1 MAFFLLFNIYNK
13 IYFMVAGRYSFVI
26 EQGATL
32 NLELQY
38 KDSNGTPINL
48 TNYSGRMQIR
58 PSVTSTTVYITLS
71 SSLDADGTGLN
82 FSGSNGTTPPT
93 SGSIGVYISA
103 ASSSALNFDQAVYD
117 LEIYSGSYVSRILEG
132 QVKLSLNVTR

>member
-1 MAFFLLFNIYNK
+1 MA
-13 IYFMVAGRYSFVI
+13 AGRYSFVI

-38 KDSNGTPINL
+38 KDSSGNPIDL
-48 TNYSGRMQIR
+48 TDYSGQMQLR
-58 PSVTSTTVYITLS
+58 PSVSSNTVYITLS
-71 SSLDADGTGLN
+71 SSLQPDGTGIN

-93 SGSIGVYISA
+93 SGSIGIYISA

-117 LEIYSGSYVSRILEG
+117 LEISSGSFVTRILEG